1 MIYFYSWWRGIEK
14 KFKIDF
20 MFMVFTSAQSFLHW
34 ISSTIINYYFSFGLC
49 CFLIFFCLFKH
60 EKRYFFA
67 SWSFK
72 LPLRNRLLICCLVWR
87 DVVLS
92 MWKRVEQK
100 KIQTKKTVL
109 YRGKKKSRRCVAMGI
124 NANESSNVGAN
135 MVTPCLDRQQF
146 HRCYLAIE
154 KHVSMKKAILSK
166 QHDQNEIFI
175 TNVKFVNRTN
185 VMAWSV
191 EVASGILGKIM
202 VINNGE
208 FHSNRLKCWPLR
220 SIYFLY
226 FSH

>member
-1 MIYFYSWWRGIEK
+1 MKKGIFSHHEVSSYLYATDYWYAASFDVMLCFQCEKELNRK
-14 KFKIDF
+14 KFK
-20 MFMVFTSAQSFLHW
+20 Q
-34 ISSTIINYYFSFGLC
+34 
-49 CFLIFFCLFKH
+49 
-60 EKRYFFA
+60 
-67 SWSFK
+67 
-72 LPLRNRLLICCLVWR
+72 
-87 DVVLS
+87 
-92 MWKRVEQK
+92 
-100 KIQTKKTVL
+100 KKTVL

-146 HRCYLAIE
+146 QRCYLAIE